1 MILCFISH
9 KKILHFFFLL
19 CFLSLKEIRW
29 SVSFFLCKLGR
40 FGTTTYFIS
49 LIRVFIAQQTLMSL
63 LIGFSLGCL
72 RLRRFIK
79 PVKIPN
85 LARDRVGFDEVKKCF
100 HPQK

>member
-9 KKILHFFFLL
+9 KKILHFFLL
-19 CFLSLKEIRW
+19 FKPKRDQMVSL
-29 SVSFFLCKLGR
+29 FFFCKLGR